1 MLGARPRA
9 GIIGA
14 TMVIVACA
22 SAAGAVIGMYGGL
35 APDRFEQILYSSMKL
50 PVLLLGTFVLCLPG
64 FLTLNAMLGV
74 AGDFPQAL
82 RAILRTQATISVV
95 HLSFMPLVALWYVL
109 ERQHASAVMINA
121 ATLGAASL
129 AAQLVLRRDYRSLIA
144 GNPVHRRLMWAWL
157 VLYAFVGV
165 QLAWVLRP
173 YIGTPGMETAFFRED
188 SWSNA
193 YIAVLGKARTALG
206 L

>member
-1 MLGARPRA
+1 
-9 GIIGA
+9 
-14 TMVIVACA
+14 MVIIAA
-22 SAAGAVIGMYGGL
+22 ATAAGAVMGMYGGL
-35 APDRFEQILYSSMKL
+35 APDRFEQILYSSLKL

-64 FLTLNAMLGV
+64 FLTVNVMLGV
-74 AGDFPQAL
+74 AGDFPQAM

-95 HLSFMPLVALWYVL
+95 HLSFMPLVALWYLLVREHAWAVL
-109 ERQHASAVMINA
+109 VNA
-121 ATLGAASL
+121 TALGAASL
-129 AAQLVLRRDYRSLIA
+129 AAQLVLRRDYRPLIDR
-144 GNPVHRRLMWAWL
+144 NPVHRGLMWAWL

-173 YIGTPGMETAFFRED
+173 YIGTPGMDTTFFRED

-193 YIAVLGKARTALG
+193 YLAVVGKARTALG